1 MLNAKNWSPAITIS
15 PAAITVNVNGTTA
28 TASGGGGQISDPSVP
43 IQVAHYIVSQVND
56 VGFQHEYKYKN
67 SLTGVESANWSSW
80 SSTQRRVNDDLGT
93 AKPFAKGG
101 MYPGGSAIMG
111 ELGPEYVDSA
121 PGYVYR
127 ADETKALFDMARR
140 GVTSNGAADN
150 RDLVSALDRVEKRL
164 ARLEGVA
171 VAGVKVNQAGFNEL
185 STSSKKQERHQ
196 QDMKSELKVANL

>member
-1 MLNAKNWSPAITIS
+1 
-15 PAAITVNVNGTTA
+15 
-28 TASGGGGQISDPSVP
+28 
-43 IQVAHYIVSQVND
+43 
-56 VGFQHEYKYKN
+56 
-67 SLTGVESANWSSW
+67 
-80 SSTQRRVNDDLGT
+80 
-93 AKPFAKGG
+93 
-101 MYPGGSAIMG
+101 
-111 ELGPEYVDSA
+111 
-121 PGYVYR
+121 
-127 ADETKALFDMARR
+127 MARR